1 MVGND
6 QIAHG
11 CGRWA
16 RYLWEA
22 PELWKTIG
30 DEVLFT
36 KRIDHPVQA
45 GVCLGVWIQTLGELR
60 EKLRV
65 HKLDV
70 KATAWLADFPVR
82 NNEIILQKN
91 AVHTLDV
98 DEDQHYIFSN
108 QAAFDAFYNKH
119 PDDPPA
125 EILRDFIGPSI
136 DTGFRLGGFA
146 SDRKLV
152 MSVELAYVIA
162 AEQVRA
168 SERRQIYN
176 LGTFVLPDFMFKYE
190 GRHSL
195 KGVLGRV
202 PYPIIWVDL
211 APRRPGF

>member
-91 AVHTLDV
+91 AVHALDV

-108 QAAFDAFYNKH
+108 QAALDAFYNKH
-119 PDDPPA
+119 PDDRRPKFFV
-125 EILRDFIGPSI
+125 ISSDLQSI
-136 DTGFRLGGFA
+136 
-146 SDRKLV
+146 
-152 MSVELAYVIA
+152 
-162 AEQVRA
+162 QV
-168 SERRQIYN
+168 
-176 LGTFVLPDFMFKYE
+176 LD
-190 GRHSL
+190 
-195 KGVLGRV
+195 
-202 PYPIIWVDL
+202 WVDSL
-211 APRRPGF
+211 LIAN